1 MLDRI
6 TAKVTR
12 GQRLDSDEGLYLLTQ
27 ANLMDLGRLAQ
38 RVRQQKHPGNR
49 VTFVIDSNPNYTNVC
64 VAGCLFCAF
73 YRRPGARDA
82 YTLTVDQ
89 VMEKIRLAVEQG
101 ATTILLQGGLN
112 PELPLAYYTALVRET
127 RKRFPQVTPHFFTA
141 SEVLLMAEGSGQSTV
156 DVLKALKEAGQ
167 VSLPGGGAEVLSE
180 VVRQRIAPKKNSCD
194 EWIRVHRQA
203 HQLGMKSTATMMYGH
218 VDRPEDWLEH
228 FNRVRDLQD
237 ESLRQSSGQAGSF
250 TAFIPW
256 SFKPGNT
263 VLEKKIPSGKGP
275 STYLRML
282 AASRIYLDNIPHI
295 QASWF
300 SEGKK
305 IGPLALHF
313 GADDFGGTLIDEN
326 VHKAAGH
333 VVTTNVDDTI
343 RMIRE
348 AGFIPAQRTTL
359 YDILKVYE
367 GPVGADRCPP
377 AHEMEFVS
385 GDCHNGATY

>member
-1 MLDRI
+1 MFDRL
-6 TAKVTR
+6 AVKVR
-12 GQRLDSDEGLYLLTQ
+12 QGERLCSEEGLYLLTE

-38 RVRQQKHPGNR
+38 WVRHQKNPGRR

-64 VAGCLFCAF
+64 VADCLFCAF
-73 YRRPGARDA
+73 YRRPGDKEG
-82 YTLTVDQ
+82 YTLTVEQ
-89 VMEKIRLAVEQG
+89 VMEKIQQAADQG
-101 ATTILLQGGLN
+101 ATTVLLQGGLN
-112 PELPLAYYTALVRET
+112 PELSLGYYAALVREA
-127 RKRFPQVTPHFFTA
+127 RQRFPQVTPHFFSA
-141 SEVLLMAEGSGQSTV
+141 SEVLMMAEASGKSTGE
-156 DVLKALKEAGQ
+156 VLAVLKEAGQ

-180 VVRQRIAPKKNSCD
+180 YVRRRISPKKNPND
-194 EWIRVHRQA
+194 GWIQVHRQA
-203 HQLGMKSTATMMYGH
+203 HRLGFKSTATMMYGH

-237 ESLRQSSGQAGSF
+237 ETGGF

-256 SFKPGNT
+256 SFKPGHT
-263 VLEKKIPSGKGP
+263 ALGKKVSAGKGP
-275 STYLRML
+275 SVYLRML

-305 IGPLALHF
+305 AGPIALHF

-326 VHKAAGH
+326 VHKATGH
-333 VVTTNVDDTI
+333 IQTTTVGDVV

-359 YDILKVYE
+359 YDILKTHDDVQRQDKWQK
-367 GPVGADRCPP
+367 A
-377 AHEMEFVS
+377 
-385 GDCHNGATY
+385 NGKCEKLEVLS